1 MDRSKSRIFTFHS
14 DDVSRTARVPGAE
27 FVAVT
32 GGYGRFTGGAGVSGL
47 IYIFIPFIVKRKWN
61 LFFFVT

>member
-14 DDVSRTARVPGAE
+14 DDVSRTARAPGAE

-32 GGYGRFTGGAGVSGL
+32 GGYGRLRAVTGGYGRLRAVTGGLRAEQVSVG
-47 IYIFIPFIVKRKWN
+47 
-61 LFFFVT
+61 